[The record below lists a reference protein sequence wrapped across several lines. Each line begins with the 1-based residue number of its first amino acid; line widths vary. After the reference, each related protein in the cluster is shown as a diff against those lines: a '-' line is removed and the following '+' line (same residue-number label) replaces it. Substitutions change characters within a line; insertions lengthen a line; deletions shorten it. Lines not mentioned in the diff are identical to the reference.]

1 MQRQELEKM
10 HPELYSVI
18 HRIFREFWELDLEQ
32 KLMIPFFSFITREK
46 CADLGIPDYF
56 SKIVAPMTLP
66 IIKVILILLIVA
78 FKKRKFNELFFI
90 GYFGLPTRQK
100 LNTKSIVL

>member
-1 MQRQELEKM
+1 MADFMQRQELEKM

-18 HRIFREFWELDLEQ
+18 HRIFREFWELDLDQ

-66 IIKVILILLIVA
+66 IIKVILFSISYCIISTLLDS
-78 FKKRKFNELFFI
+78 F
-90 GYFGLPTRQK
+90 
-100 LNTKSIVL
+100 